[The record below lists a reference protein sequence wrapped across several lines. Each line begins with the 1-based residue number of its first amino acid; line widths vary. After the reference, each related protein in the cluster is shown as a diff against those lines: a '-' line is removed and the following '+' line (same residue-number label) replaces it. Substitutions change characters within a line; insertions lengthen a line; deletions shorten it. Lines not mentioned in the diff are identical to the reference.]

1 MSIHIGYN
9 LLFIITL
16 TVTATF
22 TEALKCFPVLQFLD
36 ANPEVNNV
44 VKQSEYSSKTSKNYF
59 FSKRCVNFCITLP

>member
-1 MSIHIGYN
+1 MKMNIGYN

-22 TEALKCFPVLQFLD
+22 IEALNSFPVLQFLD
-36 ANPEVNNV
+36 ANPEVNNL

-59 FSKRCVNFCITLP
+59 FLK